1 MAKYKDLETKN
12 TINDEDTL
20 LVNGNATV
28 SMSKVKE
35 YSKPDDATQE
45 TSGLMSAE
53 DKTSLQNISDIIGY
67 LKNGAGVLMGSVFWN
82 IGLQSVN
89 TRYIDIK
96 NISAGEKSGTVS
108 IPNASSTTKGFMSP
122 TDKIKLDSINTDG
135 SIYRGLFEAAGAVY
149 NSETGLYSL
158 SGLDDLTEEQ
168 ILESYVDTML
178 QVGDY
183 PMRSTRV
190 RTFFPIPYT
199 QDLRYWYF
207 AASNLESVQ
216 IRKEMDVRA
225 YSIDAFCGY
234 CSKLKTVLD
243 VINVENVSGASFSIF
258 SNSPL
263 VEYFRIKNLKKNA
276 VISDCPL
283 LTLDTVSY
291 LVDNAANTSAITVQ
305 VHPDVY
311 AKLTDSTNTDW
322 YAVNTAAQAKQISFA
337 TTDAQ
342 SAAISLMNVEE
353 PAIKQETTG
362 ELTEIVAPSGYYLTQ
377 AGDTDGRMYFTRKVL
392 VEGDS
397 VGNYRL
403 ATAEEYE
410 AWKEENEKD
419 INTLI

>member
-1 MAKYKDLETKN
+1 MAKYKDLGTN
-12 TINDEDTL
+12 ILTSDEDTL
-20 LVNGNATV
+20 LVNGNST
-28 SMSKVKE
+28 K
-35 YSKPDDATQE
+35 
-45 TSGLMSAE
+45 
-53 DKTSLQNISDIIGY
+53 
-67 LKNGAGVLMGSVFWN
+67 
-82 IGLQSVN
+82 
-89 TRYIDIK
+89 R
-96 NISAGEKSGTVS
+96 ISAVKS
-108 IPNASSTTKGFMSP
+108 F
-122 TDKIKLDSINTDG
+122 
-135 SIYRGLFEAAGAVY
+135 IYRGLFEAAGAVY
-149 NSETGLYSL
+149 NPKTGLYSL
-158 SGLDDLTEEQ
+158 SGLDDLTETQ
-168 ILESYVDTML
+168 ILESYVDTIL
-178 QVGDY
+178 QVGNY

-216 IRKEMDVRA
+216 IRKEMSVNA
-225 YSIDAFCGY
+225 YSIDAFGGY
-234 CSKLKTVLD
+234 CRKLKKVLD
-243 VINVENVSGASFSIF
+243 IINVENVPNASFSIF

-263 VEYFRIKNLKKNA
+263 VEYFRIKNLKQNA

-305 VHPDVY
+305 VNPDVY
-311 AKLTDSTNTDW
+311 AKLTDSTNTEW

-392 VEGDS
+392 VEGD
-397 VGNYRL
+397 GIDNYRL
-403 ATAEEYE
+403 ADALEYN
-410 AWKEENEKD
+410 AWRQEEENEKQYY
-419 INTLI
+419 